1 LQFPE
6 FTERRQ
12 ASIQLGGVRALS
24 GLFEPAGA
32 VVLLLICSISLPG
45 LVPIQASL

>member
-12 ASIQLGGVRALS
+12 ALIQLGGVRALS
-24 GLFEPAGA
+24 GLFEQA
-32 VVLLLICSISLPG
+32 VL
-45 LVPIQASL
+45 

>member
-24 GLFEPAGA
+24 GLLNRPRSFGRD
-32 VVLLLICSISLPG
+32 LFF
-45 LVPIQASL
+45 